1 MSNIIIN
8 TRKNAIEITKAF
20 NKKASIFGSEEYK
33 MLKEAKADFPTYR
46 VVVKTPS
53 KRTLENRITMN
64 DIICYVKKTSGEDS
78 KEMKTLQEL
87 RGKSLKEAG
96 DIFEIEETANYTDI
110 KKWFFATYSELAE
123 KTEKRQKRIDEILA
137 QAAKNNEVAKNNE
150 TA

>member
-1 MSNIIIN
+1 MTIIIN
-8 TRKNAIEITKAF
+8 ERKRTIEITKAF
-20 NKKASIFGSEEYK
+20 NKKASIFGSDEYK

-46 VVVKTPS
+46 VVVKAAS

-64 DIICYVKKTSGEDS
+64 DIIHYVAKTSGEDS
-78 KEMKTLQEL
+78 EQMKTLLEL
-87 RGKSLKEAG
+87 RGKSVKEAG

-137 QAAKNNEVAKNNE
+137 QAAKNNEA
-150 TA
+150 A